1 MSQLRS
7 LSCLFAFA
15 LIAVVITACTLPTA
29 RPTDPKTPDEQLY
42 LSKAI
47 ERAIK
52 DSDLG
57 IPEGT
62 SITLESSGLTI
73 DQSLKGD
80 ISSMY
85 ARDVVNGWLGKQGLI
100 IRQEEKE
107 ATLSVRM
114 IIEALGTR
122 RGVRLFGM
130 PATESAWLPIATP
143 ELSLYKRDR
152 KQGIARFYFDIFDTK
167 TGRLVRSTDILEG
180 DVTTTVYTVFFFI
193 RWQRSDLE
201 KPLEI
206 R

>member
-1 MSQLRS
+1 MSQSRI
-7 LSCLFAFA
+7 LSRLLAFA
-15 LIAVVITACTLPTA
+15 LVVLMTACSLPIP

-62 SITLESSGLTI
+62 SITLEASGLVI

-80 ISSMY
+80 ISSVF
-85 ARDVVNGWLGKQGLI
+85 ARDVLHGWLGKQGLI
-100 IRQEEKE
+100 IRQEEKD

-114 IIEALGTR
+114 IIESLGAR
-122 RGVRLFGM
+122 RGVRMFGM

-143 ELSLYKRDR
+143 ELALYKRDFR
-152 KQGIARFYFDIFDTK
+152 QGIARFYFDIFDTES
-167 TGRLVRSTDILEG
+167 GRFVRSTDSLEG
-180 DVTTTVYTVFFFI
+180 HVTTTVYTALFFI
-193 RWQRSDLE
+193 RWQKSDLE

-206 R
+206 E